1 MAVLP
6 IAYSLLAMETHEMS
20 ETTDTHALLD
30 ALHEKWDGL
39 PPEQQLAKFREL
51 SPDTAPE
58 FFNELSAGEA
68 ARLIQVMTTSEKRLW
83 IRVLA
88 PDDAADVIQ
97 ELPVEVRHQTLDLL
111 DVVTRYDVN
120 GLLAYREDVAGGVM
134 SPRFVRLRPEMTVAE
149 AITYV
154 RLQAQE
160 EAETMYYIYVL
171 DAGQHLLG
179 AMSFRELFIA
189 PGEKLVKDI
198 MKTDI
203 VTCNEQM
210 DQEALSLT
218 FKQEDLLAIPVVD
231 GENRMKGI
239 VTIDDI
245 VDVVEEEATEDIQK
259 MGGTEAL
266 DMPYLASSIA
276 EMVKKR
282 AGWLTALFL
291 SEMLTTTA
299 MGYYE
304 SEIAKAVV
312 LALFVPLVISSGGNS
327 GSQAS
332 TLVIRAMALGEV
344 RLRDWVRVFRR
355 ELVSGFALGAI
366 LGIIGFAR
374 VTIWEFLF
382 HSYGEHYWLIGL
394 TVCCSLVLIVLW
406 GSLSGALLPFLLRRL
421 GFDPASA
428 STPFVATLV
437 DVTGLIIYFNVARIV
452 LHGSLL

>member
-1 MAVLP
+1 MA
-6 IAYSLLAMETHEMS
+6 ETS
-20 ETTDTHALLD
+20 TTHAVID
-30 ALHEKWDGL
+30 ALHEIWDEL
-39 PPEQQLAKFREL
+39 APDQQLAKFREL
-51 SPDTAPE
+51 SPEPAQE
-58 FFNELSAGEA
+58 FFNELSSVEA
-68 ARLIQVMTTSEKRLW
+68 AQLIQIMPASEQRLW

-97 ELPVEVRHQTLDLL
+97 ELPEDMRHQTLELL
-111 DVVTRYDVN
+111 DLVTRYDVN

-160 EAETMYYIYVL
+160 EPETMYYIYVL

-189 PGEKLVKDI
+189 PGDKLVKDI
-198 MKTDI
+198 MKTNL
-203 VTCNEQM
+203 VTTDEQA
-210 DQEALSLT
+210 DQEALSLK

-231 GENRMKGI
+231 AENCMKGI

-266 DMPYLASSIA
+266 DMPYLASSIG
-276 EMVKKR
+276 EMIKKR

-299 MGYYE
+299 MGYYQG
-304 SEIAKAVV
+304 EIARAVV

-344 RLRDWVRVFRR
+344 RLRDWFRVFRR
-355 ELVSGFALGAI
+355 EVISGFSLGLI

-394 TVCCSLVLIVLW
+394 TVCLSLILIVLW

-437 DVTGLIIYFNVARIV
+437 DVTGLMIYFTVASFV